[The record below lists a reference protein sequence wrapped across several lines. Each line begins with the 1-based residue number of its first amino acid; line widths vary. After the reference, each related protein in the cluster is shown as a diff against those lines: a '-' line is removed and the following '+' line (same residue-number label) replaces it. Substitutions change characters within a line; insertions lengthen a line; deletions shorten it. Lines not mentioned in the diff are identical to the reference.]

1 MPKTTT
7 ASVTPPPAA
16 VARDPHWAAKL
27 ERLRARKPATETLT
41 ICDDAAVRQRLARAK
56 AEHDTAVALGNEDSQ
71 KTTAQA
77 LEAAQAAFD
86 EAAIVLT
93 FQALPSPEFEALK
106 EAHPPTEKQA
116 EDGQSINLDTLGP
129 ALVSKSSLDG
139 LTVEDAASFLES
151 WGAGES
157 TQLFMAAWNVQNH
170 VRSDLGKG

>member
-16 VARDPHWAAKL
+16 VARDPHWAAKV
-27 ERLRARKPATETLT
+27 ERLRARKRPTATLE
-41 ICDDAAVRQRLARAK
+41 ICDDDTVRQALVRARA
-56 AEHDTAVALGNEDSQ
+56 EYDMAVAVGDEDSQ

-86 EAAIVLT
+86 EVGITLT

-106 EAHPPTEKQA
+106 RAHPPTEQQA
-116 EDGQSINLDTLGP
+116 EDGQAVNLDTLGP
-129 ALVSKSSLDG
+129 ELVSRSSVDG
-139 LTVEDAASFLES
+139 ITVEEAADFLDT
-151 WGAGES
+151 WGTGEA
-157 TQLFMAAWNVQNH
+157 TQLFFAAWNVQTH

>member
-1 MPKTTT
+1 MPKTTDT
-7 ASVTPPPAA
+7 TTTPPPAA

-27 ERLRARKPATETLT
+27 ERLRARKPATQTLT
-41 ICDDAAVRQRLARAK
+41 ICDDATVRQNLAQAK
-56 AEHDTAVALGNEDSQ
+56 TEHDTAVAYGNEDSQ

-93 FQALPSPEFEALK
+93 FQALPSPAFQALK

-116 EDGQSINLDTLGP
+116 EDDQAINLDTIGP
-129 ALVSKSSLDG
+129 ELVSQSSLDG
-139 LTVEDAASFLES
+139 LTPEDAAHFLES
-151 WGAGES
+151 WGTGEA
-157 TQLFMAAWNVQNH
+157 TQLFMTAWNVQNH